1 MGAPPR
7 AVLAI
12 DTPWGGG
19 QLYRLLHPSP
29 VGAPYSSPTEP
40 ADMFKTVRG
49 RVIAIVLMVA
59 VAGWQLY
66 ANGLKL
72 GLDLQ
77 GGMHLV
83 LEVDDPDGTLTSDAK
98 ADMIDRVDRIIR
110 TRIDELG
117 VEEPLIQKVGNDRLI
132 VELAGISDE
141 ERAKGIIQSAAFL
154 EFKLVLPAT
163 DVQGA
168 LPRVDRAIV
177 AALGVDSIRAMG
189 RAVEATAPAGG
200 NLEEL
205 LFGGDTSAA
214 AGDSSA
220 VAGDS
225 AQAADETDVSAEEE
239 TSLRPF
245 SSLLNVGDVEG
256 SFLVAVEDVAAA
268 QHFLSIPEVQRTLPR
283 NQVLQWGAEVV
294 GRGARTYKRVFVLEE
309 RPFLT
314 GEYLTSAVAG
324 RDPQFNQSQ
333 VQFELNRAGGR
344 MFQRFSGANV
354 GRYLAIVLDGEVM
367 SAPVIR
373 DRIGARGQIEM
384 GAGTPLEEAR
394 DLALVLRAGSLP
406 AKLNIIEERVVGPS
420 LGRDSIEQGQVAG
433 IVGIVLVVLVMMAY
447 YRMAGVL
454 AVGALGVYVILVLGG
469 LAGLGAT
476 LTVPG
481 IAGLIL
487 SVGMAVD
494 ANVLIFERIREELAA
509 GRATRTAV
517 DEGFGHALSAIVDSN
532 LTTLLTA
539 LILFQFGTGPVRGFA
554 VTLSIGIVASFVSA
568 LFVTRSFFLIYLQ
581 GKKTSDP
588 ISI

>member
-1 MGAPPR
+1 
-7 AVLAI
+7 
-12 DTPWGGG
+12 
-19 QLYRLLHPSP
+19 
-29 VGAPYSSPTEP
+29 
-40 ADMFKTVRG
+40 MFKTVRG
-49 RVIAIVLMVA
+49 RVIAIIIMVA

-83 LEVDDPDGTLTSDAK
+83 LEVDDPEGTLTSDAK

-154 EFKLVLPAT
+154 EFKLVLPLA
-163 DVQGA
+163 DMDAA
-168 LPRVDRAIV
+168 LPRVDRTIV
-177 AALGVDSIRAMG
+177 ATLGVDSIRAMG
-189 RAVEATAPAGG
+189 RDVSGAGAG
-200 NLEEL
+200 AGIEEL
-205 LFGGDTSAA
+205 LFGGDTASADSTASSAA
-214 AGDSSA
+214 A
-220 VAGDS
+220 DS
-225 AQAADETDVSAEEE
+225 AASAEAAQNA
-239 TSLRPF
+239 LRPF
-245 SSLLNVGDVEG
+245 SSLLNFGDVEG
-256 SFLVAVEDVAAA
+256 TYMVAVEDVPTAE
-268 QHFLSIPEVQRTLPR
+268 HFLALPEVQRAMPR
-283 NQVLQWGAEVV
+283 NQVMQWGAELV
-294 GRGARTYKRVFVLEE
+294 GRGARNYKRLFVLEE
-309 RPFLT
+309 EPFLT
-314 GEYLTSAVAG
+314 GEYLENAVAG

-333 VQFELNRAGGR
+333 VQFELSRAGGR
-344 MFQRFSGANV
+344 MFQRFSGQHV
-354 GRYLAIVLDGEVM
+354 GDYLAIVLDGEVM

-406 AKLNIIEERVVGPS
+406 AKLNIIEERTVGPS
-420 LGRDSIEQGQVAG
+420 LGRDSIDQGRVAG
-433 IVGIVLVVLVMMAY
+433 LVGIFLVVAIMMAY
-447 YRMAGVL
+447 YRVAGML
-454 AVGALGVYVILVLGG
+454 AVGALGVYVMLVLGG
-469 LAGLGAT
+469 LAGLNAT

-487 SVGMAVD
+487 SIGMAVD

-517 DEGFGHALSAIVDSN
+517 DEGFAHALSAIVDSN

-568 LFVTRSFFLIYLQ
+568 LFVTRTFFLLYLQ
-581 GKKTSDP
+581 GKKASDP

>member
-1 MGAPPR
+1 
-7 AVLAI
+7 
-12 DTPWGGG
+12 
-19 QLYRLLHPSP
+19 
-29 VGAPYSSPTEP
+29 
-40 ADMFKTVRG
+40 MFKTVRG
-49 RVIAIVLMVA
+49 RIITIIIMVA

-83 LEVDDPDGTLTSDAK
+83 LEVDDPDGTLTNDAK

-117 VEEPLIQKVGNDRLI
+117 VEEPLIQKVGDDRLI

-154 EFKLVLPAT
+154 EFKLVLPSA
-163 DVQGA
+163 DMQSA
-168 LPRVDRAIV
+168 LPRLDRTIV

-189 RAVEATAPAGG
+189 RDVTGGTSGG
-200 NLEEL
+200 NIEDL
-205 LFGGDTSAA
+205 LFGGDTTSAA
-214 AGDSSA
+214 
-220 VAGDS
+220 DS
-225 AQAADETDVSAEEE
+225 ASQPDSAATARQEEE
-239 TSLRPF
+239 NALRPF
-245 SSLLNVGDVEG
+245 SSLLNVGDADG
-256 SFLVAVEDVAAA
+256 TFLVAAEDVPAAEL
-268 QHFLSIPEVQRTLPR
+268 FLSLPEMQRAMPR
-283 NQVLQWGAEVV
+283 GEVLQWGSEIV
-294 GRGARTYKRVFVLEE
+294 GRGARNYKRLFVLSED
-309 RPFLT
+309 PFLT
-314 GEYLTSAVAG
+314 GEYLENATAG

-333 VQFELNRAGGR
+333 VQFELSRAGGR
-344 MFQRFSGANV
+344 LFQRFSGQHV
-354 GRYLAIVLDGEVM
+354 GDFLAIVLDGEVM

-406 AKLNIIEERVVGPS
+406 AKLNVIEERTVGPS
-420 LGRDSIEQGQVAG
+420 LGRDSIDQGRVAG
-433 IVGIVLVVLVMMAY
+433 LVGILLVVVIMMVY
-447 YRMAGVL
+447 YRVAGVL
-454 AVGALGVYVILVLGG
+454 AVAALGVYVILVLGG
-469 LAGLGAT
+469 LAGLNAT

-487 SVGMAVD
+487 SIGMAVD

-509 GRATRTAV
+509 GRATATAV
-517 DEGFGHALSAIVDSN
+517 QEGFGHALSAIVDSN
-532 LTTLLTA
+532 ITTLLTA

-568 LFVTRSFFLIYLQ
+568 LYVTRTFFKLYLQ
-581 GKKTSDP
+581 GKKASDP